1 MDFMVDIDIKK
12 PAEQISY
19 RDKILLIGS
28 CFTEHIGNALEELK
42 FSVLQ
47 NPNGIL
53 FDPESVCKSVVSYI
67 SNKKYSEDDL
77 FQLNEVWHS
86 WQHHSRFSNIDK
98 REGLRLINQS
108 QQEAHE
114 FLKETDWIVITLGS
128 SFSYRLAHNHFK
140 NFLETAPPTGG
151 GINVRCQPPKKLATG
166 LSIVDSQEHVS
177 AEVRRRPRSEYGRL
191 DLGQVERR
199 CV

>member
-1 MDFMVDIDIKK
+1 MQFQVPIQINAPGKK
-12 PAEQISY
+12 INY

-53 FDPESVCKSVVSYI
+53 FDPISVCRSLVSYI
-67 SNKKYSEDDL
+67 TNKRYSEEEL

-98 REGLRLINQS
+98 KECLQNINES
-108 QQEAHE
+108 QEKAHL
-114 FLKETDWIVITLGS
+114 FLKEADWLLVTLGS
-128 SFSYRLAHNHFK
+128 SFSYRLTAEAAK
-140 NFLETAPPTGG
+140 CGVCETVASPYGG
-151 GINVRCQPPKKLATG
+151 SPKGAG
-166 LSIVDSQEHVS
+166 FG
-177 AEVRRRPRSEYGRL
+177 EVANCHRA
-191 DLGQVERR
+191 
-199 CV
+199 